1 MPRLH
6 LTTAEDLKQLS
17 GIAFM
22 IVNHK
27 GICPE
32 EQRENTVC
40 AREQQGAYTLLLDSM
55 HGDSVGTRKSIRM
68 CPATYYLP
76 IYLSSL
82 SVHLKLCHSLSI

>member
-1 MPRLH
+1 
-6 LTTAEDLKQLS
+6 
-17 GIAFM
+17 M